1 MTDTA
6 TPDRAGDA
14 SADTDASA
22 GTPVRR
28 RPPARRPNQRA
39 ALYRFLLG
47 LPVPFL
53 FLVLWQIGR
62 DQEWEIPV
70 VGIRMAF
77 LPTPTEVVTSLW
89 DYGFGGVNDD
99 AFSGDL
105 WVDLGTSALR
115 VLVGFGIAAAIAIPL
130 GIVMGRSYTMDGLFD
145 PFINLFRPIP
155 ATAWV
160 PLVGLLIGWGDQA
173 TIFLIALSAFF
184 PIVLGAI
191 SGAKEVPQRLV
202 EAGRMLGAR
211 RGEILTQVVVPASA
225 PAIMNGLRVGLGIAW
240 VVLVLGESVGVN
252 VGLGSAI
259 ILARDVVRT
268 DMVVVGMVTIG
279 AAGFLS
285 DRILVWVFRLAT
297 RGRPLIK

>member
-1 MTDTA
+1 MTD
-6 TPDRAGDA
+6 PA
-14 SADTDASA
+14 STSA
-22 GTPVRR
+22 APAPGTPPAPGTARGG
-28 RPPARRPNQRA
+28 RPPARRPNNRA
-39 ALYRFLLG
+39 GLNRFLLG
-47 LPVPFL
+47 LPIPFL
-53 FLVLWQIGR
+53 FIVLWQIGR
-62 DQEWEIPV
+62 DQEWEIPI

-77 LPTPTEVVTSLW
+77 LPTPAEVVTSLW
-89 DYGFGGVNDD
+89 DYGFGGVHDD

-105 WVDLGTSALR
+105 WVNLGTSALR

-191 SGAKEVPQRLV
+191 SGSKEVPPRLI

-211 RGEILTQVVVPASA
+211 RWEILAQVVVPASA
-225 PAIMNGLRVGLGIAW
+225 PAVMNGLRVGLGIAW

-268 DMVVVGMVTIG
+268 DMVVVGMVVIG

>member
-1 MTDTA
+1 MTA
-6 TPDRAGDA
+6 TPVTATAAAG
-14 SADTDASA
+14 STE
-22 GTPVRR
+22 PRR
-28 RPPARRPNQRA
+28 RPPARRPNRRA
-39 ALYRFLLG
+39 LLRRILLA
-47 LPVPFL
+47 LPVPLL
-53 FLVLWQIGR
+53 FLVVWQVGR
-62 DQEWEIPV
+62 DQAWEIPV
-70 VGIRMAF
+70 IGIRMGF
-77 LPTPTEVVTSLW
+77 LPAPGDVVLSLW
-89 DYGFGGVNDD
+89 DYAFGGIHDD

-105 WVDLGTSALR
+105 WVNLAASSLR

-130 GIVMGRSYTMDGLFD
+130 GILMGRYYTMDSLFD

-191 SGAKEVPQRLV
+191 SGSKEVPPRLI

-211 RGEILTQVVVPASA
+211 PWEILAQVVVPASA
-225 PAIMNGLRVGLGIAW
+225 AAVVNGLRVGLGIAW
-240 VVLVLGESVGVN
+240 VVLVLGESVGVS

-268 DMVVVGMVTIG
+268 DMVVVGMIVIG
-279 AAGFLS
+279 LAGFLS
-285 DRILVWVFRLAT
+285 DRLLIGAFRVFT

>member
-1 MTDTA
+1 MTA
-6 TPDRAGDA
+6 TPVTATATAG
-14 SADTDASA
+14 STE
-22 GTPVRR
+22 PRR
-28 RPPARRPNQRA
+28 RPPARRPNRRA
-39 ALYRFLLG
+39 LLRRILLA
-47 LPVPFL
+47 LPVPLL
-53 FLVLWQIGR
+53 FLVVWQVGR
-62 DQEWEIPV
+62 DQAWEIPV
-70 VGIRMAF
+70 IGIRMGF
-77 LPTPTEVVTSLW
+77 LPAPGDVVLSLW
-89 DYGFGGVNDD
+89 DYAFGGIRDD

-105 WVDLGTSALR
+105 WVNLAASSLR

-130 GIVMGRSYTMDGLFD
+130 GILMGRYYTMDSLFD

-191 SGAKEVPQRLV
+191 SGSKEVPPRLI

-211 RGEILTQVVVPASA
+211 PWEILAQVVVPASA
-225 PAIMNGLRVGLGIAW
+225 AAVVNGLRVGLGIAW
-240 VVLVLGESVGVN
+240 VVLVLGESVGVS

-268 DMVVVGMVTIG
+268 DMVVVGMIVIG
-279 AAGFLS
+279 LAGFLS
-285 DRILVWVFRLAT
+285 DRLLIGAFRVFT

>member
-1 MTDTA
+1 MTA
-6 TPDRAGDA
+6 TDIA
-14 SADTDASA
+14 STTGAA
-22 GTPVRR
+22 TPRR

-39 ALYRFLLG
+39 LLRRI
-47 LPVPFL
+47 LLAIPVPLL
-53 FLVLWQIGR
+53 FLIVWQVGR
-62 DQEWEIPV
+62 DQAWEIPI
-70 VGIRMAF
+70 VGIRMGF
-77 LPTPTEVVTSLW
+77 LPAPGEVVASLW
-89 DYGFGGVNDD
+89 DYAFGGINDD

-105 WVDLGTSALR
+105 WINLAASSLR
-115 VLVGFGIAAAIAIPL
+115 VLIGFGIAAAIAIPL
-130 GIVMGRSYTMDGLFD
+130 GILMGRYYTMDSLFD

-191 SGAKEVPQRLV
+191 SGSKEVSPRLI
-202 EAGRMLGAR
+202 EAGQMLGAR
-211 RGEILTQVVVPASA
+211 QWQILAQVVVPASA
-225 PAIMNGLRVGLGIAW
+225 AAVVNGLRVGLGIAW
-240 VVLVLGESVGVN
+240 VVLVLGESVGVS

-268 DMVVVGMVTIG
+268 DMVVVGMIVIG
-279 AAGFLS
+279 LAGFLS
-285 DRILVWVFRLAT
+285 DRLLVGAFRVFT

>member
-1 MTDTA
+1 MTNTTPAPGAAGA
-6 TPDRAGDA
+6 TVP
-14 SADTDASA
+14 
-22 GTPVRR
+22 PRR
-28 RPPARRPNQRA
+28 RPPARRPNNRA
-39 ALYRFLLG
+39 ALKRIALA
-47 LPVPFL
+47 LPVPAL
-53 FLVLWQIGR
+53 FLIFWQLG
-62 DQEWEIPV
+62 QQYAWEVPL
-70 VGIRMAF
+70 VGIRMGF
-77 LPTPTEVVTSLW
+77 LPTPGDVVTSLV
-89 DYGFGGVNDD
+89 DYAFGGLRED

-105 WVDLGTSALR
+105 WLNLGASSLR
-115 VLVGFGIAAAIAIPL
+115 VLVGFAIAAAIAIPL
-130 GIVMGRSYTMDGLFD
+130 GILMGRSYTMDGLFD

-191 SGAKEVPQRLV
+191 SGSKEVPVRLV
-202 EAGRMLGAR
+202 EAGQMLGAR
-211 RGEILTQVVVPASA
+211 RWEVLTQVVVPASA
-225 PAIMNGLRVGLGIAW
+225 PAVMNGLRVGLGIAW

-268 DMVVVGMVTIG
+268 DMVVVGMVVIG

-285 DRILVWVFRLAT
+285 DRLLVGTFRLFT

>member
-1 MTDTA
+1 MTQTTPAPAAA
-6 TPDRAGDA
+6 TPAA
-14 SADTDASA
+14 PA
-22 GTPVRR
+22 RR
-28 RPPARRPNQRA
+28 RPPARRPNHRA
-39 ALYRFLLG
+39 ALKRVALA
-47 LPVPFL
+47 LPVPVL
-53 FLVLWQIGR
+53 FLVFWQLG
-62 DQEWEIPV
+62 QQFAWEVPV
-70 VGIRMAF
+70 VGIRMGF
-77 LPTPTEVVTSLW
+77 LPTPGDVVASLV
-89 DYGFGGVNDD
+89 DYAFGGIRDD

-105 WVDLGTSALR
+105 WVNLGASALR
-115 VLVGFGIAAAIAIPL
+115 VLVGFAIAAAIAIPL
-130 GIVMGRSYTMDGLFD
+130 GILMGRSYTMDGLFD

-191 SGAKEVPQRLV
+191 SGSKEVPVRLV
-202 EAGRMLGAR
+202 EAGQMLGAR
-211 RGEILTQVVVPASA
+211 RWEILTQVVVPASA
-225 PAIMNGLRVGLGIAW
+225 PAVMNGLRVGLGIAW

-268 DMVVVGMVTIG
+268 DMVVVGMIVIG

-285 DRILVWVFRLAT
+285 DRLLVGGFRLFT